1 MNRLITLLL
10 SNPQRSFQGSVNPEQ
25 LYKVAVFQGD
35 FLNARLVDDS
45 ISVLCCLN
53 FPSVP
58 QLCLGFSW
66 ASVP

>member
-1 MNRLITLLL
+1 
-10 SNPQRSFQGSVNPEQ
+10 
-25 LYKVAVFQGD
+25 
-35 FLNARLVDDS
+35 LVDDS